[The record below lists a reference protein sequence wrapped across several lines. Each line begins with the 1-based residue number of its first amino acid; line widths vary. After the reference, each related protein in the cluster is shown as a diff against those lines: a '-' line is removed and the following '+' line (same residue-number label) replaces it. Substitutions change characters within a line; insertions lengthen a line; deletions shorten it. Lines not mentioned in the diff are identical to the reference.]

1 MVTLKKTA
9 AGLLA
14 AMLFLLGGTGNAFAL
29 EGRVEYTGG
38 AEKFIFLPE
47 GDLFSAMKSL
57 VPGAVATMDI
67 TIRNSTVRSDLY
79 LSSEGGDEL
88 LAPLTLTLTLVT
100 AEGKEL
106 PLYAGP
112 ANGSTN
118 GFIHLGDYK
127 KGQTALLR
135 ATLTVPKELDN
146 SYMDA
151 SGKIKWIFAATQYTF
166 PSDDDDDDDSV
177 TVTVPPVIKPYV
189 KPGVLPE
196 TGSSG
201 TL

>member
-1 MVTLKKTA
+1 
-9 AGLLA
+9 
-14 AMLFLLGGTGNAFAL
+14 
-29 EGRVEYTGG
+29 
-38 AEKFIFLPE
+38 
-47 GDLFSAMKSL
+47 
-57 VPGAVATMDI
+57 
-67 TIRNSTVRSDLY
+67 SDLY

-151 SGKIKWIFAATQYTF
+151 SGKIKWIFAATQYTS